1 MSKKSQK
8 QLQARMKSFD
18 EPGEADP
25 KDVMVQVRALS
36 GHTHTHTHTHKH
48 THTHTHTQVHTLLWD
63 VMKELGTPRR
73 RDVGREGVRNPP
85 ITCEECAHLL
95 YHFS

>member
-25 KDVMVQVRALS
+25 KDVMVQVR
-36 GHTHTHTHTHKH
+36 TPP
-48 THTHTHTQVHTLLWD
+48 
-63 VMKELGTPRR
+63 GT
-73 RDVGREGVRNPP
+73 
-85 ITCEECAHLL
+85 
-95 YHFS
+95 